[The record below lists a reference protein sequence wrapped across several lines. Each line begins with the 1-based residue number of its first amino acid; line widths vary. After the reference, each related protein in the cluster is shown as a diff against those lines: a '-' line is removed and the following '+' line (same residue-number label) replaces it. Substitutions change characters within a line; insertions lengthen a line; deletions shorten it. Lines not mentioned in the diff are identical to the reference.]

1 MISDEIVAY
10 KGKQL
15 SFARHV
21 EKVGG
26 SKNIPK
32 ERKNQSV
39 SSDRTIFVS
48 QIEAKQKEDYVIMIF
63 ESRRNDG
70 GKIKDIKYN
79 QEQGTAV
86 ITFEDP
92 RGAFTSFIF
101 RLTEVVLITQ
111 NYSSYLS
118 HFVPLLSQTIQ
129 AFQLNATVQRVQF
142 KICFISC

>member
-1 MISDEIVAY
+1 MFLVVLSAADVLISDEIVAY

-32 ERKNQSV
+32 ERKDQSV

-48 QIEAKQKEDYVIMIF
+48 QIEEKQKEDNVIMIF
-63 ESRRNDG
+63 ESKRNGG
-70 GKIKDIKYN
+70 GKIKDIKFN

-92 RGAFTSFIF
+92 SGVFTRFC
-101 RLTEVVLITQ
+101 
-111 NYSSYLS
+111 LS
-118 HFVPLLSQTIQ
+118 
-129 AFQLNATVQRVQF
+129 
-142 KICFISC
+142 IS